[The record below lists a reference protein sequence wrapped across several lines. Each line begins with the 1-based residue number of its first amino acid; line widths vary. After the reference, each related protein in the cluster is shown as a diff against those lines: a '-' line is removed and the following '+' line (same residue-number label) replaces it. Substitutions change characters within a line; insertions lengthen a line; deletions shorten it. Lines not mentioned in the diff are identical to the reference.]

1 MSTSNP
7 EASAVVGVYRTFV
20 PRSLRRRVARRVPV
34 RLRSGVKGLLR
45 RLHILTLVARFVR
58 GRRARRRWPHLF
70 GASERLAVLS
80 GRGGMI
86 ALVRSTASPLGLR
99 EANLELIVSLLE
111 DAGIDY
117 FAVRGTSD
125 FRSALAV
132 AEADRERVVA
142 ALATTRGTAP
152 VYVSAC
158 SGERLVGRSALCG
171 SSRATRTGRQARV
184 LRTGMVWADP
194 GNSLVLGLRYGCDI
208 EFWRA
213 EDGRLVAPRPNR
225 VTEDVALDEPR
236 VSVPVSR
243 LTGFAALHTRRT
255 RSVRTIEACA
265 DTLPEDVRFPVDVV
279 YTWVDGSSPEWQQRR
294 AQYGGGGYHAESA
307 NAARYISR
315 DELRYS
321 LRALEQNAPWVR
333 HIYLVTDRQTPK
345 WLNLRSPRLTVV
357 DHTEIFHDPVALPT
371 YNSHAIESQLHHID
385 GLSEH
390 FLYFNDDMFLGCPTT
405 AGDFFLSNGM
415 TRTFF
420 SPSQVPRRD
429 LGDGD
434 RPVDAA
440 GKNNRKIIFDNFGS
454 AIVQKL
460 RHAPYALRRSVLH
473 EMEKEF
479 AEAYHSTSHSRFRSA
494 TDISIP
500 SSLYHYYAYFTG
512 RAVPSDI
519 SFAYLD
525 LAKPEIS
532 RRLGILLAR
541 RDRQAFCI
549 NDTVSETF
557 DVNKQTL
564 MLKAFLDSY
573 FPVPS
578 PFELKEGEAR

>member
-1 MSTSNP
+1 M
-7 EASAVVGVYRTFV
+7 
-20 PRSLRRRVARRVPV
+20 
-34 RLRSGVKGLLR
+34 RLRTGLKGLLR
-45 RLHILTLVARFVR
+45 RLHVLTWAARFVR

-70 GASERLAVLS
+70 RASESLAVLS

-86 ALVRSTASPLGLR
+86 ALVRATASPLGLR
-99 EANLELIVSLLE
+99 EANLELIVSLLD

-117 FAVRGTSD
+117 FAVRGNSD
-125 FRSALAV
+125 FRSVLGLS
-132 AEADRERVVA
+132 EHDRERVVA
-142 ALATTRGTAP
+142 ALATTRLTAP

-158 SGERLVGRSALCG
+158 SGDRLVGRSSLCG
-171 SSRATRTGRQARV
+171 SVRARRTGSSARV

-208 EFWRA
+208 EFWRP

-265 DTLPEDVRFPVDVV
+265 DVLPEDVRFPVDVV
-279 YTWVDGSSPEWQQRR
+279 YTWVDGAAPEWRR
-294 AQYGGGGYHAESA
+294 RRSQFGDAGYHTESA

-333 HIYLVTDRQTPK
+333 HVYLVTDRQRPE
-345 WLNLRSPRLTVV
+345 WLSLRSSRLTVV
-357 DHTEIFHDPVALPT
+357 DHTEIFQDPAALPT

-405 AGDFFLSNGM
+405 PKDFFLSNGM

-420 SPSQVPRRD
+420 SPSQVPRWG
-429 LGDGD
+429 LTGGD

-440 GKNNRKIIFDNFGS
+440 GKNNRKIILDNFGS
-454 AIVQKL
+454 ALVQKL
-460 RHAPYALRRSVLH
+460 RHAPYALRRSVLY

-479 AEAYHSTSHSRFRSA
+479 SEAHHSTSHSRFRSA

-532 RRLGILLAR
+532 RRLGILLNR

-549 NDTVSETF
+549 NDTVSDTF
-557 DVNKQTL
+557 DVNRQTL
-564 MLKAFLDSY
+564 MLNAFLESY

-578 PFELKEGEAR
+578 PFERKEREAR